1 MYTHKQDEVDIEYKF
16 MMDLILKKDYSV
28 EDAKRTVKEL
38 FSEDKP
44 KVVEGRIVTGNFEKA
59 LSELIRNIKNNNM
72 SSSDLLYNWDRTRG
86 TDWFTST
93 KLLESKL
100 LEPK

>member
-1 MYTHKQDEVDIEYKF
+1 MPNQDDVSIRYKF

-28 EDAKRTVKEL
+28 GDAKRTVEEL

-44 KVVEGRIVTGNFEKA
+44 KVVEGETITGDFEKA
-59 LSELIRNIKNNNM
+59 LNELIFNIQNKNM
-72 SSSDLLYNWDRTRG
+72 YSYDLLSRWDRTRG

-93 KLLESKL
+93 KLSESKQNK
-100 LEPK
+100 EY

>member
-1 MYTHKQDEVDIEYKF
+1 MSNQDDVSIKYKF

-44 KVVEGRIVTGNFEKA
+44 KVVEGRIITGDFEKA
-59 LSELIRNIKNNNM
+59 LRELIFNIKNNSM
-72 SSSDLLYNWDRTRG
+72 SSSDLLHHWDRKRG

-93 KLLESKL
+93 RLSESK
-100 LEPK
+100 

>member
-1 MYTHKQDEVDIEYKF
+1 MYMYKQDDVGIEYKF
-16 MMDLILKKDYSV
+16 MMDLILKKGYSV

-44 KVVEGRIVTGNFEKA
+44 KVVEDKIIIGDFEKA
-59 LSELIRNIKNNNM
+59 LNELIFNIQNNTM
-72 SSSDLLYNWDRTRG
+72 SSSELLHRWDRTRG

-93 KLLESKL
+93 KLSK
-100 LEPK
+100 PK

>member
-1 MYTHKQDEVDIEYKF
+1 MYKQDDVGIEYKF

-28 EDAKRTVKEL
+28 EDAMKTVKKL

-44 KVVEGRIVTGNFEKA
+44 KVEEGRIVIGDFEKA
-59 LSELIRNIKNNNM
+59 LGELIFNIKNNNM
-72 SSSDLLYNWDRTRG
+72 SSSDLLYHWDRTRG

-93 KLLESKL
+93 KLLESK
-100 LEPK
+100 

>member
-1 MYTHKQDEVDIEYKF
+1 MYKQDDVGIEYRF

-28 EDAKRTVKEL
+28 EEAKEVVKQL

-44 KVVEGRIVTGNFEKA
+44 KVAEGRIITGDFEKA
-59 LSELIRNIKNNNM
+59 LSELIFNIKNNNM
-72 SSSDLLYNWDRTRG
+72 SSSDLLRHWDRTRG

-93 KLLESKL
+93 KLSESK
-100 LEPK
+100 